1 MEVLGVGGDAIFG
14 NHGVIVVEHR
24 VARRRLDA
32 TLGDHAGEDYA
43 ADVVTAKNHIQIG
56 RTERARTPLLNDDVV
71 GLDSS
76 FRENF
81 RAPRAR
87 DRAALAWVHSLLV
100 DHEAQER
107 ARNDTIL
114 RKPLVLNEDR

>member
-1 MEVLGVGGDAIFG
+1 MELIVGGGDAIFG
-14 NHGVIVVEHR
+14 NDVVIVMEHG

-32 TLGDHAGEDYA
+32 TLGDHAGEHHA

-81 RAPRAR
+81 RAPRAG

-107 ARNDTIL
+107 ARNGAIL
-114 RKPLVLNEDR
+114 RKPWVLNE